1 MSKLIFTLVLG
12 LFACTGCT
20 HQYVM
25 KLTNGHEITTA
36 SKPKLKGASYHF
48 KDAKGQDNVIPQGRV
63 LQIEPASMAREEE
76 KPYKPAKPKQ
86 PKHWYFLWLA

>member
-1 MSKLIFTLVLG
+1 MKKLILTLFVG
-12 LFACTGCT
+12 LLIATGCS

-48 KDAKGQDNVIPQGRV
+48 KDAKGNDTVIPQGRV

-76 KPYKPAKPKQ
+76 KAFKPAAPKK